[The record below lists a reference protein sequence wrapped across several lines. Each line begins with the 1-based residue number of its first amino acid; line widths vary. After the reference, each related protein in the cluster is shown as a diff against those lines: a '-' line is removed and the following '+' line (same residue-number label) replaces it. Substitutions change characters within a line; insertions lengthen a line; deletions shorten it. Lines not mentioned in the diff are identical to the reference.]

1 MALTSHKTEEL
12 KAFIND
18 NEEKISP
25 QTMKTYIN
33 DYKRFRT
40 LYNSK
45 KNLANLSQSEII
57 NIVKTNEEYAKI
69 NLIKI
74 ALTFLRW
81 KDKPVNMV
89 EKYLKDLIEDR
100 TDGAVDKNIEIIKN
114 AGATY
119 DDLMDALDRAT
130 GTDFLLFYLLINFNT
145 RNNDLII
152 RVINSKENEITK
164 DENFMVVHKNKSTYI
179 RNDYKTAKSYGSKT
193 DVIRNIK
200 FQKIMR
206 DELNNDNEYLFVNSK
221 KKPYKQTEMGNY
233 IKAKFKSDIP
243 DSKLTQAVI
252 YKIIQHHA
260 EENKDINMMKNI
272 AKSRGHTIDTAL
284 KYYSSSKHDDKQA
297 EEMGSDSD
305 DE

>member
-18 NEEKISP
+18 NEDRLSAP
-25 QTMKTYIN
+25 TMKTYIN

-57 NIVKTNEEYAKI
+57 SIVKTNEDYAKI

-74 ALTFLRW
+74 ALAFLRW

-89 EKYLKDLIEDR
+89 EKYLDGLIKER
-100 TDGAVDKNIEIIKN
+100 TEGAVDKNIEIIKN
-114 AGATY
+114 SGATY
-119 DDLMDALDRAT
+119 EQLFDALDRAT
-130 GTDFLLFYLLINFNT
+130 GTDFILFYLLIKFNT
-145 RNNDLII
+145 RNNDLIM

-164 DENFMVVHKNKSTYI
+164 NENFMVVHKNKSTYI
-179 RNDYKTAKSYGSKT
+179 RNEYKTKATYGTKK
-193 DVIRNIK
+193 DVIRNLK

-206 DELNNDNEYLFVNSK
+206 DELNNNNEYLFVNNK

-233 IKAKFKSDIP
+233 IKARFKFYIP

-252 YKIIQHHA
+252 YKIIQNHA
-260 EENKDINMMKNI
+260 EKNKDIDKLKSI
-272 AKSRGHTIDTAL
+272 ADSRGHTVDTAF
-284 KYYSSSKHDDKQA
+284 KYYSSTKYDDKQA

-305 DE
+305 

>member
-89 EKYLKDLIEDR
+89 EKYLKDLI
-100 TDGAVDKNIEIIKN
+100 
-114 AGATY
+114 
-119 DDLMDALDRAT
+119 
-130 GTDFLLFYLLINFNT
+130 
-145 RNNDLII
+145 
-152 RVINSKENEITK
+152 
-164 DENFMVVHKNKSTYI
+164 
-179 RNDYKTAKSYGSKT
+179 
-193 DVIRNIK
+193 
-200 FQKIMR
+200 
-206 DELNNDNEYLFVNSK
+206 
-221 KKPYKQTEMGNY
+221 
-233 IKAKFKSDIP
+233 
-243 DSKLTQAVI
+243 
-252 YKIIQHHA
+252 
-260 EENKDINMMKNI
+260 
-272 AKSRGHTIDTAL
+272 
-284 KYYSSSKHDDKQA
+284 
-297 EEMGSDSD
+297 
-305 DE
+305 

>member
-81 KDKPVNMV
+81 RDKPVNMV

-119 DDLMDALDRAT
+119 DDLIDALDRAT

-193 DVIRNIK
+193 DVIRNLK

-233 IKAKFKSDIP
+233 IKAKFKSYIP

-297 EEMGSDSD
+297 EEHDSDSD
-305 DE
+305 